1 VIRLFGL
8 VLDLSALIPCGEKPE
23 EVKKAIREMGNLLV
37 NLKCATIYYSSYLIK
52 VYWTKKE
59 ELERHRPLPPF
70 QARLLRILPKLVE
83 ITQVARGSLCRILK
97 FRSNGDIKVHV
108 LEKTRVESYDV
119 SDVGLTEEEDKEV
132 LRIALASALRQ
143 KKVFLVSADR
153 HFLQDLNWNKLLRK
167 YRAECQR
174 IEIVA
179 PNDPNFMNF
188 LIACSSEPSI
198 A

>member
-1 VIRLFGL
+1 LFGL
-8 VLDLSALIPCGEKPE
+8 VLDPSALIPCGEKSE
-23 EVKKAIREMGNLLV
+23 EVKEAIREMGRLLI
-37 NLKCATIYYSSYLIK
+37 NLKCATLYFSSYLIK

-59 ELERHRPLPPF
+59 ELKRHHPLPPF
-70 QARLLRILPKLVE
+70 QARFLIALSELIR
-83 ITQVARGSLCRILK
+83 ITQSSRGLLCKINLIAGVK
-97 FRSNGDIKVHV
+97 SHV

-119 SDVGLTEEEDKEV
+119 SDVGLTEEEDREV